1 VRQFEWIDEPKPGHY
16 VAEKGDRI
24 TEWQVKWLEGNKRTP
39 SSISEFM
46 KHPKSA
52 GESKPD
58 SDEEE

>member
-1 VRQFEWIDEPKPGHY
+1 
-16 VAEKGDRI
+16 
-24 TEWQVKWLEGNKRTP
+24 LEGNKRTP

-46 KHPKSA
+46 KHPKPA